1 MAEDS
6 AAYFKED
13 YSAIIAEIAAEA
25 GREAALKAREE
36 EQQQARTLTEQE
48 EAQLARSA
56 NQALTLENCLKAI
69 TRFKRFWALVFA
81 FVALILLFTAGWW
94 WWISKK
100 CDEIYKA
107 QYEAKTA
114 AYIAQVP
121 ASAAWA
127 MSKTGQE
134 AQALDKMGYG
144 YIQQFYHCKLK
155 GFYKT
160 TQDGRPVCFPDGSGG
175 GWWLPDSD

>member
-1 MAEDS
+1 MD
-6 AAYFKED
+6 KED
-13 YSAIIAEIAAEA
+13 LELIARLE
-25 GREAALKAREE
+25 REE
-36 EQQQARTLTEQE
+36 IQDVVKEELEKERDKLVKARTLTEQE
-48 EAQLARSA
+48 EAQLARST

-69 TRFKRFWALVFA
+69 TSFKRFWALF
-81 FVALILLFTAGWW
+81 FVSLSLILLVNAGWW

-144 YIQQFYHCKLK
+144 YIQQFYHCKLR

-160 TQDGRPVCFPDGSGG
+160 TLDGRPVCFPDKSGA
-175 GWWLPDSD
+175 GWWLPDNTD

>member
-1 MAEDS
+1 MD
-6 AAYFKED
+6 KED
-13 YSAIIAEIAAEA
+13 LELIARLE
-25 GREAALKAREE
+25 REE
-36 EQQQARTLTEQE
+36 IQDVVKEELEKERDKLVKARTLTEQE

-69 TRFKRFWALVFA
+69 TSFKRFWALVFA

-114 AYIAQVP
+114 AYIAQ
-121 ASAAWA
+121 AQAGTAWA
-127 MSKTGQE
+127 MSESGLE
-134 AQALDKMGYG
+134 AQALDKEGLIQAFFHCQIDGYR
-144 YIQQFYHCKLK
+144 IE
-155 GFYKT
+155 KT
-160 TQDGRPVCFPDGSGG
+160 EKRKACFPKKGAN
-175 GWWLPDSD
+175 GWFLPDSY

>member
-1 MAEDS
+1 MD
-6 AAYFKED
+6 KED
-13 YSAIIAEIAAEA
+13 LELIARLE
-25 GREAALKAREE
+25 REE
-36 EQQQARTLTEQE
+36 IQDVVKEELEKERDKLVKARTLTEQE
-48 EAQLARSA
+48 EAQLARST

-69 TRFKRFWALVFA
+69 TSFKRFWALF
-81 FVALILLFTAGWW
+81 FVSLSLILLVNAGWW

-114 AYIAQVP
+114 AYIAQ
-121 ASAAWA
+121 AQAGAAWA

-144 YIQQFYHCKLK
+144 YIQQFYHCKLR

-160 TQDGRPVCFPDGSGG
+160 TLDGRPVCFPDKSGA
-175 GWWLPDSD
+175 GWWLPDNTD

>member
-1 MAEDS
+1 MD
-6 AAYFKED
+6 KED
-13 YSAIIAEIAAEA
+13 LELIARLE
-25 GREAALKAREE
+25 REE
-36 EQQQARTLTEQE
+36 IQDVVKEELEKERDKLVKNHDLTEQQE
-48 EAQLARSA
+48 QQLARIA
-56 NQALTLENCLKAI
+56 NHALAVTNCKKAI
-69 TRFKRFWALVFA
+69 ASFNGFITLVCA
-81 FVALILLFTAGWW
+81 FVALILLLTAGWW

-100 CDEIYKA
+100 CDKIYKD
-107 QYEAKTA
+107 QYEAATA
-114 AYIAQVP
+114 AYIAQ
-121 ASAAWA
+121 AQAGAAWA

-160 TQDGRPVCFPDGSGG
+160 TLDGRPVCFPDGSGG

>member
-1 MAEDS
+1 MD
-6 AAYFKED
+6 KED
-13 YSAIIAEIAAEA
+13 LELIARLE
-25 GREAALKAREE
+25 REE
-36 EQQQARTLTEQE
+36 IQDVVKEELEKERDRQEKARTLTEQE
-48 EAQLARSA
+48 EAQLARVA
-56 NQALTLENCLKAI
+56 NHALAVTNCKKAI
-69 TRFKRFWALVFA
+69 SSFNGFIALVCA
-81 FVALILLFTAGWW
+81 FVSLILLSTAGWW

-144 YIQQFYHCKLK
+144 YIQQFYHCKLR

-160 TQDGRPVCFPDGSGG
+160 TLDGRPVCFPDKSGA
-175 GWWLPDSD
+175 GWWLPDNTD

>member
-1 MAEDS
+1 MD
-6 AAYFKED
+6 KED
-13 YSAIIAEIAAEA
+13 LELIARLE
-25 GREAALKAREE
+25 REE
-36 EQQQARTLTEQE
+36 IQDVVKEELEKERDKLVKARTLTEQE

-69 TRFKRFWALVFA
+69 TSFKRFWALVFA

-114 AYIAQVP
+114 AYIAQ
-121 ASAAWA
+121 AQAGAAWA
-127 MSKTGQE
+127 MSESGIE
-134 AQALDKMGYG
+134 AQALDKQGL
-144 YIQQFYHCKLK
+144 IQAFTHCRLK
-155 GFYKT
+155 GFIMEKEHGKLACMS
-160 TQDGRPVCFPDGSGG
+160 DKNGG